1 MKILQIKPK
10 KILQWDFFALP
21 PKPEA
26 SNSNI
31 ANPKTD
37 SIKIKE
43 GDLFLEPLKCIELK
57 GEYYLLDGH
66 QRWRYLEKENSYP
79 FLVFESFLLEELWQ
93 KKLLYKWQNQK
104 INFDFVYFLS
114 KSQYFFACC
123 CGFYF
128 FDRWF

>member
-43 GDLFLEPLKCIELK
+43 GDLFLEPLVYRIKRRMLSVFGLAMFELLASGFGGK
-57 GEYYLLDGH
+57 AKKSH
-66 QRWRYLEKENSYP
+66 WR
-79 FLVFESFLLEELWQ
+79 
-93 KKLLYKWQNQK
+93 
-104 INFDFVYFLS
+104 I
-114 KSQYFFACC
+114 FFGFICSIFIFCC
-123 CGFYF
+123 H
-128 FDRWF
+128 DRK